1 MKNIKNIIQIPD
13 NQLLNITRFTGEID
27 RFACVCHLFKIIQD
41 KNNEYY
47 KNITQ
52 NCNIFGK
59 LQKILESNNEYYLK
73 MFWTTLESY
82 ELYHENHTI
91 EILDE
96 KLLEMVV
103 KYKSV
108 EEIIRTDHF
117 RSDFETQC
125 KFIRLIGKYK
135 SLDDIKALI
144 KNDCFIMKTIDYP
157 FFATPSTNVHYT
169 WQYNLAIGLYESGKY
184 DKMDYLY
191 SNLSLNDFLSLNDLK
206 TFPYSG
212 FNADG
217 SMIRSRYIK
226 ALCNWT
232 TFQNFKHIKLNGTI
246 IVEGNEITIPR
257 LFRHSLNYI
266 QIAKGLCSSKNDDT
280 RLLKIINK
288 KGSLSYVSLLHI
300 TIFHQ
305 NTNIMNW
312 LTEET
317 VKEIEYINVE
327 IAEIKA
333 YNANNV
339 DTSSTMQNHL
349 DDFLEIGKYILL
361 AYGFATLYPEVQD
374 FLIEK
379 FSKNHHL
386 LFEEEDYLKST
397 KKFKQIY
404 DENI

>member
-27 RFACVCHLFKIIQD
+27 RFACICRLFKIIQE

-73 MFWTTLESY
+73 MFWSRLESY
-82 ELYHENHTI
+82 ELYHEIHAT
-91 EILDE
+91 ELLDE
-96 KLLEMVV
+96 KLLKMIV
-103 KYKSV
+103 KYRSV

-135 SLDDIKALI
+135 SLDDIKELI
-144 KNDCFIMKTIDYP
+144 KTDCFIMKTIDYP
-157 FFATPSTNVHYT
+157 FFATPSTDKHYT
-169 WQYNLAIGLYESGKY
+169 WQYNLAIGLYESDKY

-191 SNLSLNDFLSLNDLK
+191 SNLSLTDSK
-206 TFPYSG
+206 IFPYSG
-212 FNADG
+212 SSSAHSVIHSG
-217 SMIRSRYIK
+217 YIK
-226 ALCNWT
+226 SLCNWT
-232 TFQNFKHIKLNGTI
+232 TFENFQHIKLNGTI
-246 IVEGNEITIPR
+246 IVEGNEIIIPR
-257 LFRHSLNYI
+257 LFGHKLNYI
-266 QIAKGLCSSKNDDT
+266 QIAKGLCSSNCDDT

-312 LTEET
+312 LIEET

-339 DTSSTMQNHL
+339 DTSSTMQNYL
-349 DDFLEIGKYILL
+349 DDFLEIGKYLLL
-361 AYGFATLYPEVQD
+361 AYGFATPYPEVQD

-404 DENI
+404 DEHI

>member
-13 NQLLNITRFTGEID
+13 NLLLYLTRFTGQMD
-27 RFACVCHLFKIIQD
+27 RFACICSLFKIIQE

-73 MFWTTLESY
+73 MFWSRLESY
-82 ELYHENHTI
+82 ELYHEIHAT
-91 EILDE
+91 ELLDE
-96 KLLEMVV
+96 RLLEMIV

-108 EEIIRTDHF
+108 GEIIRMDHF

-125 KFIRLIGKYK
+125 KFIKLIGKYK
-135 SLDDIKALI
+135 NLDDIKVLVRT
-144 KNDCFIMKTIDYP
+144 DCFIIKIIDLIIR
-157 FFATPSTNVHYT
+157 FNTPSTEKHYT

-191 SNLSLNDFLSLNDLK
+191 SNLSLNDSK

-212 FNADG
+212 LFSDG
-217 SMIRSRYIK
+217 SVIHSGYIK
-226 ALCNWT
+226 SLCNWT
-232 TFQNFKHIKLNGTI
+232 TFENFQYIKLNGTI
-246 IVEGNEITIPR
+246 IVEGNEIIIPR
-257 LFRHSLNYI
+257 LFGHKLNYI
-266 QIAKGLCSSKNDDT
+266 QIAKGLCSSNCDDT
-280 RLLKIINK
+280 RLLEIINK
-288 KGSLSYVSLLHI
+288 KGSLSYVSLLYI
-300 TIFHQ
+300 TVFYQ
-305 NTNIMNW
+305 NTNIMNY
-312 LTEET
+312 LIEEILN
-317 VKEIEYINVE
+317 EIEEINVE

-333 YNANNV
+333 YQHPNNV
-339 DTSSTMQNHL
+339 DIGSTFCRQKQNYL
-349 DDFLEIGKYILL
+349 DEFLEIGKYILL
-361 AYGFATLYPEVQD
+361 AYGFATPYPKVQD

-404 DENI
+404 DEHI